1 MEDNVSEDSEVKSED
16 DERLNLEVKP
26 DLMIKEEL
34 EDDGE
39 DDEDVGNEMALLN
52 FEVIMEGEWKTT
64 FNFFNKVLNFNL

>member
-39 DDEDVGNEMALLN
+39 DEEDGGNEMALLN
-52 FEVIMEGEWKTT
+52 FEVIMEGE
-64 FNFFNKVLNFNL
+64 

>member
-26 DLMIKEEL
+26 DLLIKEEL

-39 DDEDVGNEMALLN
+39 DEEDGGNEMALLN
-52 FEVIMEGEWKTT
+52 FEVIMEGE
-64 FNFFNKVLNFNL
+64 

>member
-52 FEVIMEGEWKTT
+52 FEVIMEGE
-64 FNFFNKVLNFNL
+64 

>member
-39 DDEDVGNEMALLN
+39 DDEDGGNEMALLN
-52 FEVIMEGEWKTT
+52 FEVIMEGE
-64 FNFFNKVLNFNL
+64 